1 MGQSETLYF
10 SLFFLQYSAIQA
22 IYMQLYSLWLRG
34 KVTCINMVIRYQQ
47 WLTVF
52 YLSCYIIILPTLFS
66 IYLLIVMCL
75 INKKKSLD
83 ALWPHGLIKRIE
95 QSKTSDSS

>member
-10 SLFFLQYSAIQA
+10 SLFSLQYSAIQA

-47 WLTVF
+47 WLTILPFMLYYYIAHFIF
-52 YLSCYIIILPTLFS
+52 YLL
-66 IYLLIVMCL
+66 
-75 INKKKSLD
+75 
-83 ALWPHGLIKRIE
+83 A
-95 QSKTSDSS
+95 DSYVFDK

>member
-10 SLFFLQYSAIQA
+10 SLFFLQYSDIQA
-22 IYMQLYSLWLRG
+22 IYMQLYSLCY

-66 IYLLIVMCL
+66 IYWLIVMCL

-83 ALWPHGLIKRIE
+83 AYGRM
-95 QSKTSDSS
+95 DSLKELNDPKHQIHHE